1 MPRAAGR
8 QHFVDSAPF
17 AEIALRHPP
26 VKEYGIIRR
35 MKNAMFLLA
44 AVMAAAVSADAAA
57 HAEMAHATAV
67 AGNIIFLMWLVIPQI
82 RRVAISPARRF
93 QKTEIQLPT
102 LTPNRGPSVLS
113 PCSVR

>member
-8 QHFVDSAPF
+8 QHFVDGAPF

-57 HAEMAHATAV
+57 L
-67 AGNIIFLMWLVIPQI
+67 N
-82 RRVAISPARRF
+82 
-93 QKTEIQLPT
+93 
-102 LTPNRGPSVLS
+102 PNRGPSVS
-113 PCSVR
+113 CPCPVRFLSVRSPWSVRFKSVVRP